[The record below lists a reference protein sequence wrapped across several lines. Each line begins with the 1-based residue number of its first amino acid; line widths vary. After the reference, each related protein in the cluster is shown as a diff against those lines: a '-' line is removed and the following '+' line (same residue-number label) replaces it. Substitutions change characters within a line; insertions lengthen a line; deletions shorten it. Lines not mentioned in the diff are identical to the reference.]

1 MDASA
6 GEPPRSTPGEAAAGV
21 SAQASKDA
29 GRRAALFEGA
39 AAAGFRG
46 VVAAGLHV
54 RGVAMRSV
62 RVGLATGLFDASRSG
77 ASRGTKR
84 LRRTAR
90 YVRKLSGRGAVGVL
104 GCLVSVK
111 RAMGGQPAGAR
122 AAVLRGSA
130 GLREVRGAQGIR
142 PRRLRVVLR
151 RSRSQRP
158 TIMRCTLDER

>member
-6 GEPPRSTPGEAAAGV
+6 GELFRSTPGEAAAGV

-54 RGVAMRSV
+54 RGVAMRSA
-62 RVGLATGLFDASRSG
+62 RAGLDTGLFDASRSG

-90 YVRKLSGRGAVGVL
+90 YVRKLSGRGAVGVF
-104 GCLVSVK
+104 GCLLFVK
-111 RAMGGQPAGAR
+111 RAMDGA
-122 AAVLRGSA
+122 AH
-130 GLREVRGAQGIR
+130 
-142 PRRLRVVLR
+142 
-151 RSRSQRP
+151 
-158 TIMRCTLDER
+158 CCK